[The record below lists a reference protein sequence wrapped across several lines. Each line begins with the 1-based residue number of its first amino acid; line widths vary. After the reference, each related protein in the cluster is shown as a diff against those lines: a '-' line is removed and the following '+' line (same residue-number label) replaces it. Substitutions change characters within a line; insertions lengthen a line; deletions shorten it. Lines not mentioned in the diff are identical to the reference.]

1 MDNDASNGSLLRIAN
16 TIKIEYKI
24 LVIEN
29 VLCKVQVIRNFT
41 NTTGNSMQTYMITYR
56 LVVWVGVV
64 E

>member
-16 TIKIEYKI
+16 TIKIKYKI